1 MKPQEHRS
9 PESWRHEDAALR
21 RALQLRNEA
30 LPQLPEGF
38 AEKMQEQL
46 DMQPAA
52 NADTSGSTRSRSLQ
66 PWLMRAAAV
75 VIAALFISLPS
86 LIHEHPKHEEVAQ
99 TPESPL
105 DATHSESFLNPQTSE
120 NQEIAQTSGSPLI
133 AQAPKHQSSNIRTPQ
148 SEAAAALTSE
158 STSATLSEATAVQT
172 SEVTADQTSEAIT
185 VQTSEATADQTSEAI
200 AVQTSEATAATLSED
215 APLAE
220 STPIPVVG
228 GLSADTPSLAASSPL
243 NLHITLTFSPT
254 ATGTDLALNETYR
267 YPSYENLAPTPS
279 ATYSDNTVTYDNK
292 YYIPAGNGY
301 TYAELSSTS
310 SNDHSGSTRSAP
322 LRRVETAQAL
332 NKSKHNLPFTAS
344 LMVNIPLTERL
355 ALETG
360 LSYSLL
366 RSTFDHGNVTFYQH
380 TQQTLHYLGLPMHL
394 HYSFICRN
402 RWRLYGLAGLQVDFP
417 ISAKAEITQQAPY
430 GSSSPTIN
438 HLSAPVQ
445 FAPVLGLG
453 AQLNLSQHAALF
465 VQPSLQWYIP
475 TGSAI
480 KTYRSEHPLTFA
492 IPFGFRWTI

>member
-1 MKPQEHRS
+1 MKPQKHIS

-21 RALQLRNEA
+21 RALQQRNEA

-38 AEKMQEQL
+38 AERMQEQL

-99 TPESPL
+99 TPVSPL
-105 DATHSESFLNPQTSE
+105 DAATSESFQNHQPSE
-120 NQEIAQTSGSPLI
+120 DQDIAQTPGSPLI

-158 STSATLSEATAVQT
+158 STSATLSEATA
-172 SEVTADQTSEAIT
+172 DQTSEAIT
-185 VQTSEATADQTSEAI
+185 VQTSEATADQTSE
-200 AVQTSEATAATLSED
+200 VTATTLSED
-215 APLAE
+215 TPLAE

-267 YPSYENLAPTPS
+267 YPSYENIAPTPS

-380 TQQTLHYLGLPMHL
+380 TLQTLHYLGLPLHM

>member
-1 MKPQEHRS
+1 MKPQEHIS

-21 RALQLRNEA
+21 RALQQRNEA

-99 TPESPL
+99 TPVSPL
-105 DATHSESFLNPQTSE
+105 DAATSESFQNPQTSE
-120 NQEIAQTSGSPLI
+120 FQKIAQTSGSPLI

-148 SEAAAALTSE
+148 SEVVAAP
-158 STSATLSEATAVQT
+158 
-172 SEVTADQTSEAIT
+172 
-185 VQTSEATADQTSEAI
+185 TSEATVAPLSEAIAVQTSEAI

-228 GLSADTPSLAASSPL
+228 GLSADTPSLAAASLP

-380 TQQTLHYLGLPMHL
+380 TQQTLHYLGLPLHL

-417 ISAKAEITQQAPY
+417 ISAKEEITQQAPY

-465 VQPSLQWYIP
+465 VQPSLQWYIH
-475 TGSAI
+475 TGSSI

-492 IPFGFRWTI
+492 IPFGFRWTL